1 MVVTD
6 SRKAAVRYK
15 LAIDKFIA
23 QKGYSYGTLVAFSGT
38 VHDPESG
45 SEDFTEA
52 NMNPGVHDLRT
63 AFRGDQYKIMIVANK
78 FQTGF
83 DQPLLC
89 AMYVDRILAG
99 VTAVQTLSR
108 LNRTYR
114 APSGIKKSAA
124 MTQVVDFVNEP
135 EEIRKA
141 FEPYYTD
148 AFLETETDPNLVHDL
163 AAKLDTAGIY
173 TQAEI
178 DQCAEAFVKGKGN
191 NALAAAIDPGKKRF
205 AERYQAALI
214 DNGGEGD
221 KPALAELDMFRKD
234 VGSFVRLYDFM
245 SQIIDY
251 GDPALEK
258 KQIYL
263 RNLERVI
270 QPDNYTA
277 PIDLSDVVLKKVKQ
291 VDRGRIDIGLGMRVG
306 LSGMTAAGSGEKRD
320 PKMVAFQ
327 QVLDRLNELFG
338 SEDFTESQKVSFLEA
353 LLRTLLDD
361 AALVQQAK
369 VNSAKQFVESPDFD
383 DAVTGAVVDN
393 QGAHEK
399 MSDYFFTSAP
409 GRSHLVSDIAKWFY
423 QVVASEDDENASVH

>member
-1 MVVTD
+1 
-6 SRKAAVRYK
+6 
-15 LAIDKFIA
+15 
-23 QKGYSYGTLVAFSGT
+23 
-38 VHDPESG
+38 
-45 SEDFTEA
+45 
-52 NMNPGVHDLRT
+52 
-63 AFRGDQYKIMIVANK
+63 MIVANK
-78 FQTGF
+78 FQTGL

-89 AMYVDRILAG
+89 AMYVDRILSG

-114 APSGIKKSAA
+114 TPSGTPKTAA
-124 MTQVVDFVNEP
+124 MTEVVDFVNEP

-173 TQAEI
+173 TQTEI
-178 DQCAEAFVKGKGN
+178 DQCAEAVVKGKGHH
-191 NALAAAIDPGKKRF
+191 ALAAAIDPGKKQF

-214 DNGGEGD
+214 HNGGEGD
-221 KPALAELDMFRKD
+221 KAALAELDMFRKD

-245 SQIIDY
+245 SQIINY

-263 RNLERVI
+263 RNLDRVI

-291 VDRGRIDIGLGMRVG
+291 IDRGKVDIGLGVRAG
-306 LSGMTAAGSGEKRD
+306 LSGITAAGSGEKRD

-327 QVLDRLNELFG
+327 QVLDRLNDLFG
-338 SEDFTESQKVSFLEA
+338 SEDFTESQKLSFLDA

-361 AALVQQAK
+361 AELVQQAK

-383 DAVTGAVVDN
+383 DAVTGAVADN
-393 QGAHEK
+393 HGVHEK
-399 MSDYFFTSAP
+399 MSDYFFTNAP
-409 GRSHLVSDIAKWFY
+409 GRAHLISDIANWFY
-423 QVVASEDDENASVH
+423 QVVTSQNENTASQ